1 MFSFVFDPLQTL
13 PPTALAP
20 PSAATSTQPTPAAAA
35 ADPSEYGFYRN
46 YPPSNPN
53 LSEDGSRY
61 FGLLFDNSAAG
72 SVMDVPPPS
81 VTPPPRPVSAPSAMF
96 GAHLRGREAHLG
108 SPLAASF
115 EETTQKDVHN
125 DSNMH
130 RISNK
135 KKVRTSAQSRVK
147 RSISTGSESAA
158 KRAPNTA
165 PAPLLS
171 TTKPA
176 AATQRV
182 LTHKKSDQRRR
193 EALRLSFARLQ
204 AVVPQ
209 QSPSASPASTGLPA
223 SGVPASSAS
232 PPSLLNDNMD
242 NTNSNNNN
250 DDDDDDGGKGLN
262 RVETMQAT
270 VRYIHALQEKN
281 SAMDTKIAAL
291 QAELQRLKERQMHS

>member
-1 MFSFVFDPLQTL
+1 M
-13 PPTALAP
+13 
-20 PSAATSTQPTPAAAA
+20 SA
-35 ADPSEYGFYRN
+35 
-46 YPPSNPN
+46 
-53 LSEDGSRY
+53 
-61 FGLLFDNSAAG
+61 
-72 SVMDVPPPS
+72 
-81 VTPPPRPVSAPSAMF
+81 
-96 GAHLRGREAHLG
+96 
-108 SPLAASF
+108 
-115 EETTQKDVHN
+115 
-125 DSNMH
+125 
-130 RISNK
+130 
-135 KKVRTSAQSRVK
+135 K

-165 PAPLLS
+165 SAPLLS
-171 TTKPA
+171 TTKP

-232 PPSLLNDNMD
+232 PPSLLNDNID
-242 NTNSNNNN
+242 NSNNN

-281 SAMDTKIAAL
+281 MAMDTKIAAL